1 MELVFKGFWYLPNNK
16 ENKCAGTLTIRKN
29 ESCELE
35 LLGALNNKRDFNIA
49 FEPSI
54 ILGVTVDGKLIT
66 LYKTFEISR
75 THSVP
80 GSITSKYS
88 IRYVLKGD
96 HFENEEKLIFD
107 KIICRFHY
115 LKDWI
120 NIYGFQTIDIDNNK
134 ILIEYQRPNELQFK
148 VDDKMNASF
157 NFIINSPGHKYT
169 HKAVIEQDVELVMTP
184 QSEIQISQLLTYIW
198 HFQNFISLAVFE
210 PISIINCVIVNSKK
224 GDQIGNTL
232 VSTSIDLYY
241 VENINSFKNKNRH
254 FREFLFLYDDIKLD
268 FEKIIQKWF
277 NQKITMDSITDL
289 FFYNF
294 NNPKKFDVNSF
305 LNIIHAV
312 ETFHRRFYLN
322 ESISKEEHNI
332 RLKTIIKSVPEIYQ
346 TWIETKLGFS
356 NEPSLQ
362 ERLEV
367 LLELISVDFLK
378 LFIEDKEKFIKQ
390 LKDSRNY
397 YTHYSTDLK
406 KKALPIFE
414 LYSLTERLKIILI
427 FLILYKTGFA
437 DSQIIELI
445 KRNQYRIIGHIIC
458 SK

>member
-1 MELVFKGFWYLPNNK
+1 V
-16 ENKCAGTLTIRKN
+16 
-29 ESCELE
+29 
-35 LLGALNNKRDFNIA
+35 
-49 FEPSI
+49 
-54 ILGVTVDGKLIT
+54 
-66 LYKTFEISR
+66 
-75 THSVP
+75 
-80 GSITSKYS
+80 
-88 IRYVLKGD
+88 
-96 HFENEEKLIFD
+96 
-107 KIICRFHY
+107 
-115 LKDWI
+115 
-120 NIYGFQTIDIDNNK
+120 
-134 ILIEYQRPNELQFK
+134 
-148 VDDKMNASF
+148 
-157 NFIINSPGHKYT
+157 HKYT

-184 QSEIQISQLLTYIW
+184 KSEIPISQLLTYIW

-210 PISIINCVIVNSKK
+210 PISIINCAVVNSKK
-224 GDQIGNTL
+224 GDLIGNTL
-232 VSTSIDLYY
+232 VPTSIDLYY

-254 FREFLFLYDDIKLD
+254 FREFLFSYDDIKLD

-277 NQKITMDSITDL
+277 NQKVTMDSITDL

-322 ESISKEEHNI
+322 ESISKEEHKI